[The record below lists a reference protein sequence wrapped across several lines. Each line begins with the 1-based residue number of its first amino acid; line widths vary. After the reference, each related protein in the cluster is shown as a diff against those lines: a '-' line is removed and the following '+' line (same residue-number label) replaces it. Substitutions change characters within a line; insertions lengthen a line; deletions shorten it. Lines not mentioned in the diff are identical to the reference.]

1 MRAPAL
7 SAIARRPRQPAANLR
22 PRQPLANRR
31 RRPALW
37 LGALFAGAIM
47 VLGLAGP
54 AAAQSMEDELQRL
67 QRELSD
73 LQAYVYNGNLPSGG
87 TGGNP
92 SVQANQ
98 EVRLQQLDSQM
109 SQLNGKFEDIIYQ
122 LNQLGTRLDK
132 LNSDV
137 DFRLT
142 QLEQGQG
149 GMAAATAPAG
159 MAPAGTAPAPA
170 TGEMPAAAGTTAAA
184 PAPQPGGTQILGTL
198 TEGQMAAAQ
207 QTSAPPAPVANAAY
221 DLPGAT
227 PQEQYEYAFGLLK
240 QANYAEAQQALAE
253 FVRRNPTDVL
263 AGNAQYWLGETYYV
277 RGNYTEAAV
286 AFAEGYQK
294 YPNSGKAGPNLLKLG
309 MALGELGKKPDAC
322 VAFSELLK
330 KFPGADTDLVDQARR
345 EQQRFGCA

>member
-7 SAIARRPRQPAANLR
+7 SAIARQPVASRRPRPVLR
-22 PRQPLANRR
+22 
-31 RRPALW
+31 
-37 LGALFAGAIM
+37 LGALFAGAVM

-87 TGGNP
+87 SGGNP

-109 SQLNGKFEDIIYQ
+109 SQLNGKFEDITYQ
-122 LNQLGTRLDK
+122 LNQLSTRLDK

-149 GMAAATAPAG
+149 AMAAAAPAG
-159 MAPAGTAPAPA
+159 TAPAGTAPAPA
-170 TGEMPAAAGTTAAA
+170 GEMPAAAGTTAAT
-184 PAPQPGGTQILGTL
+184 PPPQPGGTQILGTL

-207 QTSAPPAPVANAAY
+207 QTSAPPAPVASAAY

>member
-1 MRAPAL
+1 MRASAL
-7 SAIARRPRQPAANLR
+7 SAIAHRS
-22 PRQPLANRR
+22 RQPLANH
-31 RRPALW
+31 RPALW

-47 VLGLAGP
+47 AMGLAGP
-54 AAAQSMEDELQRL
+54 ASAQSMEDELQRL

-73 LQAYVYNGNLPSGG
+73 LQAYVYNGNVPSGG
-87 TGGNP
+87 TGGNA

-98 EVRLQQLDSQM
+98 EVRLQALDSQM

-122 LNQLGTRLDK
+122 LNQLSTRLDK

-137 DFRLT
+137 DFRLS

-149 GMAAATAPAG
+149 AMAAGGAPAGTAPAG
-159 MAPAGTAPAPA
+159 TAPAGTAPAP
-170 TGEMPAAAGTTAAA
+170 TGQMPAATGATAATPPSQ
-184 PAPQPGGTQILGTL
+184 PAGTQILGTL
-198 TEGQMAAAQ
+198 SQGQMAAAQAQ
-207 QTSAPPAPVANAAY
+207 QTSAPPAPVANSAY

-263 AGNAQYWLGETYYV
+263 AGNAQYWLGETFYV